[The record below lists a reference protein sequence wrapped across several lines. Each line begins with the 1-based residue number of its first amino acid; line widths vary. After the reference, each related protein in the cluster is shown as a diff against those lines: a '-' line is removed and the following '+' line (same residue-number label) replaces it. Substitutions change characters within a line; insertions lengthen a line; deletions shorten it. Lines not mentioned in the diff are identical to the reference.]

1 MTCRIIEGEEIMS
14 TLLRRAGGAA
24 FAFSVTFG
32 LVAVLAEQPAMA
44 ADVTVTAQI
53 EEDDLPKERVTTAD
67 LDLSNPTEVRKLQ
80 ARIRAASRRVCGYSG
95 VGIARSQVPCRSAVQ
110 ASVAPQI
117 ARLSDGAR
125 RLAGAGEQTELTT
138 VLTVTAPER

>member
-67 LDLSNPTEVRKLQ
+67 LDLSNPAEVRKLQ

-95 VGIARSQVPCRSAVQ
+95 VGIARTNPGPL
-110 ASVAPQI
+110 PQRGSGLGRTADRQI
-117 ARLSDGAR
+117 ER
-125 RLAGAGEQTELTT
+125 RGPSSRGS
-138 VLTVTAPER
+138 R